1 MRFSSLFVLILGG
14 FALGAPVAAFAAD
27 VPAPSS
33 TNAVSAPLASPTLE
47 RIRKSG
53 RITFAY
59 RDGARPFSFRE
70 RGQVRGYSAELCLRI
85 AAQVQ
90 KRLGLS
96 DLKIEWAAASAPASI
111 DLVADGKVDAA
122 CGTATMTLGRM
133 QRVDFSLPIYIDGGT
148 VLVRADAKLAG
159 LADFNGR
166 KVAVTSGTTTE
177 KALRQRLKAAGATAT
192 VVTVSDGAAGMAL
205 LAKGEVAGY
214 AGDRTML
221 VALRA
226 AAPDSA
232 DYALIAGDFSIEPY
246 ALVLPR
252 NDPDFRLAV
261 NAGLVDIFRSGEIDA
276 IFQHWLAGL
285 GEPSPLLHAL
295 IYLNTLPE

>member
-1 MRFSSLFVLILGG
+1 MRLLSLPVLILAGI
-14 FALGAPVAAFAAD
+14 ALTAPVSVVAAD
-27 VPAPSS
+27 TPAVAV
-33 TNAVSAPLASPTLE
+33 NATAPGISPTLE
-47 RIRKSG
+47 RIRKNA

-70 RGQVRGYSAELCLRI
+70 RGQVRGYSAELCMRVAARI
-85 AAQVQ
+85 Q
-90 KRLGLS
+90 KQLGLS
-96 DLKIEWAAASAPASI
+96 ELRIEWLAASAPASI
-111 DLVADGKVDAA
+111 DVVAEGKADAA
-122 CGTATMTLGRM
+122 CGTASITLARM
-133 QRVDFSLPIYIDGGT
+133 QRVDFSLPIYVDGGT
-148 VLVRADAKLAG
+148 VMVRADAKLAR

-177 KALRQRLKAAGATAT
+177 KALRQGLKAAGATAT
-192 VVTVSDGAAGMAL
+192 LVPVTDGAAGMAL
-205 LAKGEVAGY
+205 LAKGEVDGY

-226 AAPDSA
+226 GESNSA
-232 DYALIAGDFSIEPY
+232 SYALMAGDFSIEPY

-261 NAGLVDIFRSGEIDA
+261 NAGLVDIFRSGDVDG
-276 IFQHWLAGL
+276 IFQRWLAGL